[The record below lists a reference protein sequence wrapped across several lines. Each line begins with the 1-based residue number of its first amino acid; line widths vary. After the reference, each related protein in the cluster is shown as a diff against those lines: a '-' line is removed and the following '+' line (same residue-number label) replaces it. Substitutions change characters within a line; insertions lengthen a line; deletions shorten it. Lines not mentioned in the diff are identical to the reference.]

1 MANETVDL
9 DRLASEVNDKMRED
23 GMALRE
29 AATQIGCSP
38 ATLSRILK
46 GRSAESTP
54 DTKNLF
60 RVVSWLGKSLSD
72 FESGRAPTKASITDV
87 EVHLRALPGL
97 AEKDKDAL
105 VAMVR
110 AAHDSF
116 RFRAKKK

>member
-1 MANETVDL
+1 MANGTVDL

-23 GMALRE
+23 GLSLRE
-29 AATQIGCSP
+29 AAGEIGCSP

-46 GRSAESTP
+46 GSNAESVP

-60 RVVSWLGKSLSD
+60 RIVSWLGKSLSD
-72 FESGRAPTKASITDV
+72 FERDRSPKTATLTDV
-87 EVHLRALPGL
+87 EIHLRALPGL

-110 AAHDSF
+110 AAHDAY
-116 RFRAKKK
+116 RIRTKKG